1 MNMLDFRCR
10 ARNIRH
16 CRQTEVC
23 IYPLHCSLT
32 QPEPWKKGQHA
43 QRYHGGGTVDAQQQ
57 RCQALQETP
66 AEIWQIHVWKLSLRG
81 KQAKKCEF
89 NLQISDLSTGLVAGL
104 LSSQVKP
111 WQKGVHARVFCDTQ
125 DMSKKGI
132 FSIFSSAFRF
142 ALSHADG
149 SQLDLAAL
157 KNGSCKNRFRL
168 KE

>member
-1 MNMLDFRCR
+1 MYLLSQPLLQRLFRK
-10 ARNIRH
+10 
-16 CRQTEVC
+16 
-23 IYPLHCSLT
+23 PL
-32 QPEPWKKGQHA
+32 
-43 QRYHGGGTVDAQQQ
+43 Y
-57 RCQALQETP
+57 
-66 AEIWQIHVWKLSLRG
+66 
-81 KQAKKCEF
+81 AKKCEF

-142 ALSHADG
+142 ALLHADG